1 MPEESTTPDL
11 VELAQ
16 GFLDALNARD
26 IDTAISIYGPDSVW
40 DLSSIGL
47 GVYEGRAAIRGFLE
61 EWTGTF
67 QHWKQETEENRDL
80 GNCVTL
86 TVVVQRGRPAGST
99 GWVQE
104 RYAAVATWAD
114 GLVERQTNYSNIDEG
129 RAAAERLVESRA

>member
-40 DLSSIGL
+40 DLSPLGL
-47 GVYEGRAAIRGFLE
+47 GLNEGSAAIRGFLE

-67 QHWKQETEENRDL
+67 EDWKQETEENRDL
-80 GNCVTL
+80 GNGVTFEYGDEIQGQPHIIWRRIG
-86 TVVVQRGRPAGST
+86 THDIFRRP
-99 GWVQE
+99 
-104 RYAAVATWAD
+104 
-114 GLVERQTNYSNIDEG
+114 
-129 RAAAERLVESRA
+129 